1 MESIEISHTPSGPT
15 YAQPPPLPASSLDG
29 TLVTVDEP
37 TVTCHGHLESTL
49 HAWVAPAIVHF
60 ESLFLF
66 FYIPQFFYFIDSSC
80 K

>member
-15 YAQPPPLPASSLDG
+15 YAQPPPLSASSLDG

-37 TVTCHGHLESTL
+37 AVTCHDHLESTL
-49 HAWVAPAIVHF
+49 QARVTPAIVHF

-66 FYIPQFFYFIDSSC
+66 FYIPQFVLFYRFC
-80 K
+80 M